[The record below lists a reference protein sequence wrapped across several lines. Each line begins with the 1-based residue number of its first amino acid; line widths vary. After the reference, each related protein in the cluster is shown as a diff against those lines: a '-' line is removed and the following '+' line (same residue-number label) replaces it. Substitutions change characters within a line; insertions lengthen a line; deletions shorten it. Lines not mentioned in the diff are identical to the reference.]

1 MSTAA
6 TTTGDER
13 ESFGAARAIAYGGG
27 NAGSGFLFAF
37 MNTAVPLY
45 LASYSFPNA
54 WIGLFSQERPP
65 TAGIGQ
71 ILIGALSDRTR
82 ARLGRRRPYMLVGIP
97 LAVLALLGLVPHPP
111 IWVVVGLLLVL
122 TTSFAVGYGPYL
134 ALLPDLVPE
143 DRRARVGGVLNL
155 ANMFGQLAILIAAMQ
170 LWASNERLV
179 FFMVAAAL
187 VVGFAITVLFVPERP
202 LVGPAAPPVRI
213 DLGEYFRGVFAHREV
228 MKFLFATLFFW
239 FGTAGV
245 VPFITRFAVTE
256 LDTTEGVAFQ
266 LFIVAVAGTA
276 LGTLPAG
283 WVGDRIGKKPVMLVG
298 LAVFGATALIGSQ
311 LRTVES
317 AMVAMAVIGLANAA
331 CTVPLL
337 PLLADL
343 IPRDRAGEFS
353 GIGTG
358 VWEFAQPFGAV
369 AGGAIAD
376 ATGSLRWTL
385 VAAGVLVLVSGVL
398 LTPVRAPSTP
408 REVFHS

>member
-1 MSTAA
+1 MTSSVPAPPVE
-6 TTTGDER
+6 DK
-13 ESFGAARAIAYGGG
+13 SFSAARAVAYGAG

-45 LASYSFPNA
+45 LGSYNFPNA

-71 ILIGALSDRTR
+71 IVIGALSDRTR
-82 ARLGRRRPYMLVGIP
+82 SRLGRRRPFILAGIP
-97 LAVLALLGLVPHPP
+97 IAVLALLGLVPHPP
-111 IWVVVGLLLVL
+111 IAVVVALMLVL
-122 TTSFAVGYGPYL
+122 TMAFAAAYGPYI

-143 DRRARVGGVLNL
+143 GRRARVGGVFTI
-155 ANMFGQLAILIAAMQ
+155 ANMLGQLVILVVAMQ

-179 FFMVAAAL
+179 VFLVAGAL
-187 VVGFAITVLFVPERP
+187 LVGFAVTVLFVPERP
-202 LVGPAAPPVRI
+202 LRQAPPPLRF
-213 DLGEYFRGVFAHREV
+213 DAGAYLRGVFAQREV

-266 LFIVAVAGTA
+266 LFIIAVAGTA

-298 LAVFGATALIGSQ
+298 LAVFGVTALVGSQ
-311 LRTVES
+311 LRTPES
-317 AMVAMAVIGLANAA
+317 AMVAMFVIGLANAA
-331 CTVPLL
+331 STVPLL

-369 AGGAIAD
+369 AGGLIAD

-385 VAAGVLVLVSGVL
+385 IAAGLFVL
-398 LTPVRAPSTP
+398 LAGLLLVPLRAPRVTLG
-408 REVFHS
+408 

>member
-1 MSTAA
+1 MTSSALA
-6 TTTGDER
+6 SPVEE
-13 ESFGAARAIAYGGG
+13 ESFSAARAVAYGAG

-45 LASYSFPNA
+45 LGSYNFPNA

-71 ILIGALSDRTR
+71 IVIGALSDRTR
-82 ARLGRRRPYMLVGIP
+82 SRLGRRRPFILAGIP
-97 LAVLALLGLVPHPP
+97 IAVLALLGLAPHPP
-111 IWVVVGLLLVL
+111 IAVVVALLLVL
-122 TTSFAVGYGPYL
+122 TMAFAAAYGPYI

-143 DRRARVGGVLNL
+143 DRRARVGGVLNI
-155 ANMFGQLAILIAAMQ
+155 ANMLGQLVVLVVAMQ

-179 FFMVAAAL
+179 FFLVAGAL
-187 VVGFAITVLFVPERP
+187 LAGFAVTVLFVPERP
-202 LVGPAAPPVRI
+202 LRVTPPPVRF
-213 DLGEYFRGVFAHREV
+213 DAGAYLRGIFAHREV

-266 LFIVAVAGTA
+266 LFIIAVAGTA

-283 WVGDRIGKKPVMLVG
+283 WLGDRIGKKPVMLVG
-298 LAVFGATALIGSQ
+298 LAVFGVTALVGSQ
-311 LRTVES
+311 LRTPES
-317 AMVAMAVIGLANAA
+317 AMVAMFVIGLANAA
-331 CTVPLL
+331 STVPLL

-358 VWEFAQPFGAV
+358 VWEFAQPFGAI
-369 AGGAIAD
+369 AGGLIAD
-376 ATGSLRWTL
+376 ATSSLRWTL
-385 VAAGVLVLVSGVL
+385 IAAGVFVLVAAVL
-398 LTPVRAPSTP
+398 LVPVRAPRVTLG
-408 REVFHS
+408 

>member
-1 MSTAA
+1 MLVAA
-6 TTTGDER
+6 SEATEDAAAA
-13 ESFGAARAIAYGGG
+13 FGAARAIAYGGG
-27 NAGSGFLFAF
+27 NAGAGFLFAF

-45 LASYSFPNA
+45 LGSYGMPNT

-71 ILIGALSDRTR
+71 IVIGALSDRTR
-82 ARLGRRRPYMLVGIP
+82 ARLGRRRPYILIGIP
-97 LAVLALLGLVPHPP
+97 LTVLALLALIPHPP
-111 IWVVVGLLLVL
+111 VSVVVALLLVL
-122 TTSFAVGYGPYL
+122 TMAFAIGYGPYL
-134 ALLPDLVPE
+134 AMLADLVPA
-143 DRRARVGGVLNL
+143 DRRARVGGVLNIT
-155 ANMFGQLAILIAAMQ
+155 NMLGQLTILVLAMQ
-170 LWASNERLV
+170 LWSSNEQLI
-179 FFMVAAAL
+179 FFVVAAAL
-187 VVGFAITVLFVPERP
+187 LVGFAITVLFVPERP
-202 LVGPAAPPVRI
+202 LTAVPRSGKVDVA
-213 DLGEYFRGVFAHREV
+213 GYFRDVLSHREV

-256 LDTTEGVAFQ
+256 LDTSEGVAFQ
-266 LFIVAVAGTA
+266 LFIIAVAGTA

-283 WVGDRIGKKPVMLVG
+283 WIADRIGKKPVMIAG
-298 LAVFGATALIGSQ
+298 LALFGLTALVGSQ
-311 LRTVES
+311 LRSVES

-358 VWEFAQPFGAV
+358 VWEFAQPFGAI

-376 ATGSLRWTL
+376 ATGSLRSTL
-385 VAAGVLVLVSGVL
+385 VVAGVLVLVSGLL
-398 LTPVRAPSTP
+398 LTRVRAPRLVTD
-408 REVFHS
+408 

>member
-1 MSTAA
+1 MTTAA
-6 TTTGDER
+6 AVPGDER
-13 ESFGAARAIAYGGG
+13 ESFGAARAIAYGAG
-27 NAGSGFLFAF
+27 NAGAGTLFAF

-45 LASYSFPNA
+45 LGSYGFPNA
-54 WIGLFSQERPP
+54 WIGLLSQERPP

-71 ILIGALSDRTR
+71 IVIGALSDRTR
-82 ARLGRRRPYMLVGIP
+82 ARLGRRRPYILIGIP
-97 LAVLALLGLVPHPP
+97 IAVLALLGLIPHPP
-111 IWVVVGLLLVL
+111 IAVVVALLLVL
-122 TTSFAVGYGPYL
+122 TMAFAAGYGPYL

-143 DRRARVGGVLNL
+143 DRRARVGGVLNIT
-155 ANMFGQLAILIAAMQ
+155 NMVGQLAILVAAMQ
-170 LWASNERLV
+170 LWSSNERLI
-179 FFMVAAAL
+179 FWLVAGAL
-187 VVGFAITVLFVPERP
+187 LVGFAITVLFLPEPRP
-202 LVGPAAPPVRI
+202 IAPPPPTRL
-213 DLGEYFRGVFAHREV
+213 DPGAYFRGVFAHREV

-266 LFIVAVAGTA
+266 LFIIAVAGTA

-283 WVGDRIGKKPVMLVG
+283 WLGDRIGKKPVMLAGFG
-298 LAVFGATALIGSQ
+298 LFGVTALVGSQ
-311 LRTVES
+311 LRTPES
-317 AMVAMAVIGLANAA
+317 AMVAMAVIGIANAA

-343 IPRDRAGEFS
+343 IPRDRAGEFT

-369 AGGAIAD
+369 AGGLIAD

-385 VAAGVLVLVSGVL
+385 VAAGILVLVAGAL
-398 LTPVRAPSTP
+398 LTRVHPP
-408 REVFHS
+408 RIASA

>member
-1 MSTAA
+1 MSSASAVTS
-6 TTTGDER
+6 DER
-13 ESFGAARAIAYGGG
+13 DSFGAARAIAYGGG

-45 LASYSFPNA
+45 LGSYNFPNA

-71 ILIGALSDRTR
+71 ILVGALSDRTR
-82 ARLGRRRPYMLVGIP
+82 ARLGRRRPYMLIGVP
-97 LAVLALLGLVPHPP
+97 VAVLALLGLIPHPP
-111 IWVVVGLLLVL
+111 IGVVVALLLVL
-122 TTSFAVGYGPYL
+122 TMSFAIAYGPYI
-134 ALLPDLVPE
+134 ALLADLVPE
-143 DRRARVGGVLNL
+143 DRRSRVGGVLNL
-155 ANMFGQLAILIAAMQ
+155 ANMFGQLAILVAAMQ
-170 LWASNERLV
+170 LWSSNERVV
-179 FFMVAAAL
+179 FLLVAAAL
-187 VVGFAITVLFVPERP
+187 LVGFAITVLFVPERP
-202 LVGPAAPPVRI
+202 LTAPPPPPVKL
-213 DLGEYFRGVFAHREV
+213 DVGKYFRDVFAHREV

-266 LFIVAVAGTA
+266 LFIIAVAGTA

-283 WVGDRIGKKPVMLVG
+283 WLGDRVGKKPVMLVG
-298 LAVFGATALIGSQ
+298 LAVFGVTALIGSQ

-317 AMVAMAVIGLANAA
+317 AMVAMAVIGLANAF

-358 VWEFAQPFGAV
+358 VWEFAQPFGAIV
-369 AGGAIAD
+369 GGAIAD

-385 VAAGVLVLVSGVL
+385 VLAGVLVLLAGFL
-398 LTPVRAPSTP
+398 LTPVRAPRTATA
-408 REVFHS
+408 

>member
-1 MSTAA
+1 MN
-6 TTTGDER
+6 TTDASKDDQR

-45 LASYSFPNA
+45 LGSYNFPNA

-82 ARLGRRRPYMLVGIP
+82 ARLGRRRPYILIGIP
-97 LAVLALLGLVPHPP
+97 IAVVALLGLIPHPP
-111 IWVVVGLLLVL
+111 VGVVIGLLLVL
-122 TTSFAVGYGPYL
+122 TTTFAIGYGPYL
-134 ALLPDLVPE
+134 ALLTDLVPE
-143 DRRARVGGVLNL
+143 DRRARVGGVLTI
-155 ANMFGQLAILIAAMQ
+155 ANMFGQLAVLIAAMQ
-170 LWASNERLV
+170 LWASNERVV
-179 FFMVAAAL
+179 FLMVAAAL
-187 VVGFAITVLFVPERP
+187 LVGFAVTVLFVPERP
-202 LVGPAAPPVRI
+202 LTTTPAPPGRV
-213 DLGEYFRGVFAHREV
+213 DVGKYLFDVFAHREV
-228 MKFLFATLFFW
+228 MKYLFATLFFW
-239 FGTAGV
+239 LGTGGV

-256 LDTTEGVAFQ
+256 LETTEAAAFQ

-276 LGTLPAG
+276 VGTLPAG
-283 WVGDRIGKKPVMLVG
+283 WLGDRIGKKQVMLVG
-298 LAVFGATALIGSQ
+298 LVMFGITTLIGSQ

-317 AMVAMAVIGLANAA
+317 AMVAMAVIGIANAA

-343 IPRDRAGEFS
+343 IPRNRAGEFT

-358 VWEFAQPFGAV
+358 VWEFAQPLGAV

-376 ATGSLRWTL
+376 ATGSLRWSL
-385 VAAGVLVLVSGVL
+385 VAAGVLVLIAGLL
-398 LTPVRAPSTP
+398 LTPVRAPRSASRT
-408 REVFHS
+408 S

>member
-1 MSTAA
+1 VATAA
-6 TTTGDER
+6 AQAGVAPADEAG
-13 ESFGAARAIAYGGG
+13 SFGAARAIAYGAG
-27 NAGSGFLFAF
+27 NAGSGTLFAF

-45 LASYSFPNA
+45 LASYGFPNA

-71 ILIGALSDRTR
+71 IVIGALSDRTR

-97 LAVLALLGLVPHPP
+97 VAVLTLLGLIPHPP
-111 IWVVVGLLLVL
+111 IAVVVGLLLVL
-122 TTSFAVGYGPYL
+122 TTFFAIGYGPYI
-134 ALLPDLVPE
+134 ALLADLVPE
-143 DRRARVGGVLNL
+143 DRRARVGGVLNIG
-155 ANMFGQLAILIAAMQ
+155 NMLGQLAILVVAMQ
-170 LWASNERLV
+170 LWSSNERVV
-179 FFMVAAAL
+179 FWMVAAAL
-187 VVGFAITVLFVPERP
+187 LVGFAITVLFVPERP
-202 LVGPAAPPVRI
+202 LAGPPPPAVRL
-213 DLGEYFRGVFAHREV
+213 DPGGYFRGIFAHREV
-228 MKFLFATLFFW
+228 IKFLLATLFFW

-276 LGTLPAG
+276 VGTLPAG
-283 WVGDRIGKKPVMLVG
+283 WLGDRIGKKPVMLVG
-298 LAVFGATALIGSQ
+298 LGIFGLTALVGSQ
-311 LRTVES
+311 VRTVES
-317 AMVAMAVIGLANAA
+317 AMVVMAVIGLANAA

-358 VWEFAQPFGAV
+358 VWEFAQPFGAI
-369 AGGAIAD
+369 AGGIVAD

-385 VAAGVLVLVSGVL
+385 VAAGLLVLLSGAL
-398 LTPVRAPSTP
+398 LTRVRPPAVA
-408 REVFHS
+408 RA

>member
-266 LFIVAVAGTA
+266 LVIVAVAGTA

>member
-1 MSTAA
+1 MSDASRAA
-6 TTTGDER
+6 RDDR

-45 LASYSFPNA
+45 LGSYNFPNA

-82 ARLGRRRPYMLVGIP
+82 ARLGRRRPYMLIGVPIT
-97 LAVLALLGLVPHPP
+97 VLALLGLIPHPP
-111 IWVVVGLLLVL
+111 VGVVVALLLVL
-122 TTSFAVGYGPYL
+122 TMSFAAAYGPYL
-134 ALLPDLVPE
+134 ALLADLVPE
-143 DRRARVGGVLNL
+143 DRRSRVGGVLNI
-155 ANMFGQLAILIAAMQ
+155 ANMFGQLAILLAAMQ
-170 LWASNERLV
+170 LWSSNERVV
-179 FFMVAAAL
+179 FLMVAVAL
-187 VVGFAITVLFVPERP
+187 LVGFAITILFVPERP
-202 LVGPAAPPVRI
+202 LTATPPPVKI
-213 DLGEYFRGVFAHREV
+213 EVGKYFRDVFAHREV

-256 LDTTEGVAFQ
+256 LDTTESVAFQ
-266 LFIVAVAGTA
+266 LFIIAVAGTA

-283 WVGDRIGKKPVMLVG
+283 WLGDRIGKKPVMLAG
-298 LAVFGATALIGSQ
+298 LLLFGVTALIGSQ

-343 IPRDRAGEFS
+343 IPRHRAGEFS

-358 VWEFAQPFGAV
+358 VWEFAQPFGAI

-376 ATGSLRWTL
+376 ATGSLRWSL
-385 VAAGVLVLVSGVL
+385 VSAGVLVLVAGAL
-398 LTPVRAPSTP
+398 LTRVRAPKHGSAQALLI
-408 REVFHS
+408 

>member
-1 MSTAA
+1 MDAA
-6 TTTGDER
+6 PAPADER
-13 ESFGAARAIAYGGG
+13 AFGAARAIAYGGG

-45 LASYSFPNA
+45 LAGYGFPNT

-71 ILIGALSDRTR
+71 IVIGALSDRTR
-82 ARLGRRRPYMLVGIP
+82 ARLGRRRPYILVGIP
-97 LAVLALLGLVPHPP
+97 IAVLALLGLIPHPP
-111 IWVVVGLLLVL
+111 IAVVVALLLVL
-122 TTSFAVGYGPYL
+122 TMAFAVGYGPYL

-143 DRRARVGGVLNL
+143 DRRARVGGVLNI
-155 ANMFGQLAILIAAMQ
+155 ANMFGQLAILVAAMQ
-170 LWASNERLV
+170 LWASNERVV
-179 FFMVAAAL
+179 FFSVAAAL
-187 VVGFAITVLFVPERP
+187 LVGFAITVLFVPERP
-202 LVGPAAPPVRI
+202 LAGPPPPPVKV
-213 DLGEYFRGVFAHREV
+213 DVPAYFRGVLAHREV

-266 LFIVAVAGTA
+266 LFIIAVAGTA
-276 LGTLPAG
+276 VGTLPAG
-283 WVGDRIGKKPVMLVG
+283 WLGDRVGKKPVMLAG
-298 LAVFGATALIGSQ
+298 LGLFGVTALVGSQ
-311 LRTVES
+311 VRTPES
-317 AMVAMAVIGLANAA
+317 AMIAMAVIGLANAA

-358 VWEFAQPFGAV
+358 VWEFAQPFGAI

-376 ATGSLRWTL
+376 MTGSLRFTLMAAGIRVL
-385 VAAGVLVLVSGVL
+385 VAGAL
-398 LTPVRAPSTP
+398 LTRVRAPRVATG
-408 REVFHS
+408 

>member
-1 MSTAA
+1 MTSSDLAA
-6 TTTGDER
+6 HVEE
-13 ESFGAARAIAYGGG
+13 ESFSAARAVAYGAG

-45 LASYSFPNA
+45 LGSYNFPNA

-71 ILIGALSDRTR
+71 IVIGALSDRTR
-82 ARLGRRRPYMLVGIP
+82 SRLGRRRPFILAGIP
-97 LAVLALLGLVPHPP
+97 IAVLALLGLVPHPP
-111 IWVVVGLLLVL
+111 IAVVVALLLVL
-122 TTSFAVGYGPYL
+122 TMAFAAAYGPYI

-143 DRRARVGGVLNL
+143 DRRARVGGVLNI
-155 ANMFGQLAILIAAMQ
+155 ANMLGQLVVLVVAMQ

-179 FFMVAAAL
+179 FFLVAGAL
-187 VVGFAITVLFVPERP
+187 LAGFAVTVLFVPERSLRVP
-202 LVGPAAPPVRI
+202 PPPVRF
-213 DLGEYFRGVFAHREV
+213 DAGAYLRGIFAHREV
-228 MKFLFATLFFW
+228 MKFLFATLFVW

-266 LFIVAVAGTA
+266 LFIIAVAGTA

-283 WVGDRIGKKPVMLVG
+283 WLGDRIGKKPVMLVG
-298 LAVFGATALIGSQ
+298 LAVFGVTALVGTQ
-311 LRTVES
+311 LRTPES
-317 AMVAMAVIGLANAA
+317 AMVAMFVIGLANAA
-331 CTVPLL
+331 STVPLL

-358 VWEFAQPFGAV
+358 VWEFAQPFGAI
-369 AGGAIAD
+369 AGGLIAD

-385 VAAGVLVLVSGVL
+385 IAAGVFVLMAGVL
-398 LTPVRAPSTP
+398 LVPVRAPRVTLG
-408 REVFHS
+408 